1 MTSILTRDVRQT
13 LTSRNE
19 NELEI
24 RISKIEKKFD
34 IEFFNKNTL
43 NKKNTINEFK
53 KKEVVNTI

>member
-1 MTSILTRDVRQT
+1 LIL
-13 LTSRNE
+13 RNK

-34 IEFFNKNTL
+34 IEFLNKNAL

-53 KKEVVNTI
+53 KKEVANTT